1 MLFLSCQFC
10 RMLIQNK
17 HYLKINSHMDGYV
30 IGNFYFTVYIHTIE
44 TYTADTPI

>member
-1 MLFLSCQFC
+1 
-10 RMLIQNK
+10 
-17 HYLKINSHMDGYV
+17 MDGYV